1 MSRGHGASRRRNYGR
16 RQSELRR
23 RNDHG
28 MAIDLQGPIGWPRG
42 TGWDLGT
49 DAGVGRAETT
59 SYPNGNQ
66 AAG

>member
-16 RQSELRR
+16 RQSEVRR
-23 RNDHG
+23 RNDLG

-42 TGWDLGT
+42 TGLDLGA
-49 DAGVGRAETT
+49 DSGAGPSENA